1 MILGIEIENFDVF
14 DKDKAGILIDDFL
27 ADRDR
32 SHVRKARSSI
42 AYGSDRTAL
51 RDGILKKSHTAHE

>member
-32 SHVRKARSSI
+32 SHSRDGLRGLNAF
-42 AYGSDRTAL
+42 GRTAL
-51 RDGILKKSHTAHE
+51 RRYQAYRLSYRYG